1 MNNLPEEDENTDRL
15 QRLLEEVTAEGTH
28 PASRDAEAG
37 LREAW
42 LAFGR
47 LLEAADQAQ
56 GENWSLEAITPK
68 DPRKPAS
75 HRQRYLRTI
84 AALAAALCVAVGV
97 NWWLAHVG
105 PQGNPQAPMAHTEG
119 QGAHPQPNEP
129 APPAPNRVIAVQKNM
144 TTPPKAGSA
153 ANATTWD
160 DSLDTQ
166 ITSVSQQI
174 ESVQLAWQHRVDDLD
189 LVQYR
194 IDEFSTGLTNDAL

>member
-1 MNNLPEEDENTDRL
+1 MNNLPEEDEDTERL
-15 QRLLEEVTAEGTH
+15 QRLLEEVTAERTH
-28 PASRDAEAG
+28 RAPRDAEAG

-56 GENWSLEAITPK
+56 GENWDLEGITPK
-68 DPRKPAS
+68 EPRKQTS
-75 HRQRYLRTI
+75 HRERYLRTI

-97 NWWLAHVG
+97 SWWLAHRAAQV
-105 PQGNPQAPMAHTEG
+105 NPQAPIVHSEG
-119 QGAHPQPNEP
+119 QHAQRLPNEP
-129 APPAPNRVIAVQKNM
+129 VPPVPNRIIAVQKNI
-144 TTPPKAGSA
+144 TTPPHVSSA
-153 ANATTWD
+153 ANTTAWD

-174 ESVQLAWQHRVDDLD
+174 ESVQVAWQHRVDDLD

-194 IDEFSTGLTNDAL
+194 IDEFSTGLTDDAL